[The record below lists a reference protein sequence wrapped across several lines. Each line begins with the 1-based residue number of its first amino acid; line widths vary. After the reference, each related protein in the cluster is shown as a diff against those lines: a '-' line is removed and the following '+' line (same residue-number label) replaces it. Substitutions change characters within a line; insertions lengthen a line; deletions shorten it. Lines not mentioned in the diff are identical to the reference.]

1 MPDSDHDSHISQVEE
16 TSAPS
21 PPKFP
26 FNEEMDRLWQNCV
39 SLVLSGETG
48 LLKPHHLA
56 LVLLFDNL
64 HSAQDLRLL
73 PRSEAP
79 PLSNRFE
86 LPLFW
91 IVISRASVKL
101 PQSLDDHIRQTTYK
115 SNTDPSLHLSVGQ
128 ALWDKIQEDAN
139 TEELEASTNGEVSRV
154 GSQRRI
160 LILTSKQH
168 ILNGCTKATQLVL
181 EKAKELC
188 DATVRSPLCLD
199 FVRFAIDLTKV
210 IQEKEDRKEHI
221 DPMVGRNYEL
231 RRLIAILSRHKKNN
245 AVLLGDPGVGKTA
258 IAEGLALRIVRGE
271 VPESVVARVFSLDLA
286 ALLAS
291 TACKSAYEQVVKM
304 ILDEI
309 ADHEE
314 RGINAIIFIDNLSQI
329 TIGGYRGDGTGL
341 LPDAA
346 IDLIDDACVMTKLG
360 QNANW
365 EALGRLRRRR
375 LAIELDIRSLEREV
389 DEDSDR
395 RLKRARARLQNV
407 DKKIGA
413 FKTSSNVSRVAR
425 NEIEQIDE
433 EIKNQERLMMKYGQA
448 GQRDERLQ
456 CVQRIFELREKK
468 LETELKMQELG
479 SASTGSSV
487 DKIEPPAPS
496 EQGKQSVPKLMVVGQ
511 PQAVEAVASAVRCM
525 MGGLKDPSRPVAS
538 FLFGGPSGSG
548 KTLLIKELAN
558 FALRSSGRLIRINAS
573 DYREPHS
580 LSRLIGTPACTGF
593 DKGGQLTECVRRK
606 PFSVVHIKDIENAC
620 EEFRLLIQTIL
631 DEGSV
636 RDGEGNTVDFTN
648 CMIIVT
654 TSVGQASIR
663 QSLSDDDERA
673 HFLNE
678 VHHKFPVEFLSR
690 LDEVV
695 VFRRIS
701 VETAAAIISAR
712 LEELRKQLSLIR
724 LHMEVQDRA
733 QWHLE
738 AFGWSLRSGAR
749 RLERVIRS
757 EVLQPLASLLLG
769 RHVREGWTVF
779 LDYDDELAKI
789 RVQLVPAE
797 SRPIPVTV
805 SEPES
810 ESDSESSDSGE
821 SSVSTSYHSLLTGNG
836 ELGMR
841 AESSTTSL
849 DLEQDEED
857 PACGCNAR
865 IPPPASLGHPPLKPM
880 AQRVF

>member
-1 MPDSDHDSHISQVEE
+1 MSGIVHSLRRGKVTNHA
-16 TSAPS
+16 TA
-21 PPKFP
+21 KFP
-26 FNEEMDRLWQNCV
+26 VLNE
-39 SLVLSGETG
+39 
-48 LLKPHHLA
+48 
-56 LVLLFDNL
+56 
-64 HSAQDLRLL
+64 
-73 PRSEAP
+73 
-79 PLSNRFE
+79 
-86 LPLFW
+86 
-91 IVISRASVKL
+91 
-101 PQSLDDHIRQTTYK
+101 
-115 SNTDPSLHLSVGQ
+115 
-128 ALWDKIQEDAN
+128 
-139 TEELEASTNGEVSRV
+139 
-154 GSQRRI
+154 
-160 LILTSKQH
+160 
-168 ILNGCTKATQLVL
+168 
-181 EKAKELC
+181 
-188 DATVRSPLCLD
+188 
-199 FVRFAIDLTKV
+199 FAIDLTQV
-210 IQEKEDRKEHI
+210 IQEKEGREEDV
-221 DPMVGRNYEL
+221 DPIVGRNYEL

-309 ADHEE
+309 AEHEE
-314 RGINAIIFIDNLSQI
+314 RGINAILFIDNLSQI

-341 LPDAA
+341 DAATLMKPFLMKDGALARQFSPVYVCEPTVPETIDVLRGLKPGLEKFHQVYILDEALVAAANVASQFFSHKRLPDAA
-346 IDLIDDACVMTKLG
+346 IDLIDDACTMTKLG

-365 EALGRLRRRR
+365 DALGRLRRRR

-395 RLKRARARLQNV
+395 RLRKARARLQNV
-407 DKKIGA
+407 DQKIGT
-413 FKTSSNVSRVAR
+413 FKTSSNASRVAR
-425 NEIEQIDE
+425 NEIGQIDD
-433 EIKNQERLMMKYGQA
+433 EIKKQERLMMEYGQA
-448 GQRDERLQ
+448 GQREDRVQ
-456 CVQRIFELREKK
+456 CVKRIFELREKK
-468 LETELKMQELG
+468 LETELKLQELG
-479 SASTGSSV
+479 SGPTGSSV
-487 DKIEPPAPS
+487 DTIEPPS
-496 EQGKQSVPKLMVVGQ
+496 ESPKQGKQPVPKLMVMKAAAYYTFIPEAEPNDSPKKLDMLNVADKLSEVVVGQ

-558 FALRSSGRLIRINAS
+558 FALRSSGRLIRINGS
-573 DYREPHS
+573 DYTEPHS

-636 RDGEGNTVDFTN
+636 RDGEGNTVDFRN

-663 QSLSDDDERA
+663 QSLSDEDERT

-701 VETAAAIISAR
+701 IETAAAIISAR
-712 LEELRKQLSLIR
+712 LEELRKQLSLIK
-724 LHMEVQDRA
+724 LHMEVQDQA

-749 RLERVIRS
+749 RLERVIRY

-779 LDYDDELAKI
+779 LDYDGELAKI

-797 SRPIPVTV
+797 SRPTPVTV
-805 SEPES
+805 SES
-810 ESDSESSDSGE
+810 ESDSESSDSGDA
-821 SSVSTSYHSLLTGNG
+821 SASTSYHSLLTGNG
-836 ELGMR
+836 ESGMR

-857 PACGCNAR
+857 HGGARGGCNAH
-865 IPPPASLGHPPLKPM
+865 IQPPASLDHPRLKPL
-880 AQRVF
+880 AQRIF